1 LRVAEIEIY
10 EGKRRMRQEEKSK
23 IKIKLCGLMR
33 PSDIEAANL
42 LHPDYVGFVFA
53 RKSRRYVS
61 LERVKTLKEL
71 LHPDIL
77 AVGVFVDEEPDAVA
91 AWLAAGVID
100 LAQLHGGEDEAYME
114 KLRGLTDKP
123 IIKAFSVKGE
133 GDIRNANESSADYV
147 LLDAGDGGTGTAFDR
162 ELLAGMIRPYFL
174 AGGLDPSTVG
184 EAVRRWRP
192 YGVDVSSGIET
203 DGVKDADKMR
213 EFVDHVRKVKA

>member
-1 LRVAEIEIY
+1 
-10 EGKRRMRQEEKSK
+10 MNQTEENK

-61 LERVKTLKEL
+61 LERVKTLQEL

-77 AVGVFVDEEPDAVA
+77 AVGVFVDEKPDAVA

-162 ELLAGMIRPYFL
+162 ELLAGMNRPYFL

-203 DGVKDADKMR
+203 DGVKDAEKMR
-213 EFVDHVRKVKA
+213 EFVDHVRKVEA

>member
-1 LRVAEIEIY
+1 
-10 EGKRRMRQEEKSK
+10 MNQTEENK

-162 ELLAGMIRPYFL
+162 ELLAGMNRPYFL
-174 AGGLDPSTVG
+174 AGGLEPSTVG

-213 EFVDHVRKVKA
+213 EVVDHVRKVEA